1 MKQFPKQSRIQ
12 REKRDQILQAALDV
26 FSRHGYRGAS
36 IDEIAA
42 RADMSKPNLFY
53 YYKRKEDIL
62 HAVIENMLDHWL
74 DPLQEINP
82 EGEPQTE
89 LIHYIRRKIKIAQ
102 DYPLESRLFAN
113 EIMRGAEHIQDILS
127 GEMKMLVDEKALLL
141 QSWMDTGKIASTDP
155 HHLLFAIWAMTQHY
169 SDFDVQVRALLG
181 PDKSGN
187 QRFDDAATTIETL
200 IMHGLLPRS

>member
-1 MKQFPKQSRIQ
+1 MKQSPKQSRIQ
-12 REKRDQILQAALDV
+12 KEKRDKILKAALNV

-42 RADMSKPNLFY
+42 SADMSKPNLLY

-62 HAVIENMLDHWL
+62 HAVIANMLNHWL
-74 DPLQEINP
+74 APLQDIKP

-113 EIMRGAEHIQDILS
+113 EIMRGAEHIQDILT
-127 GEMKMLVDEKALLL
+127 GEMKTLVDEKALLL
-141 QSWMDTGKIASTDP
+141 QSWMDAGKITPVKP

-187 QRFDDAATTIETL
+187 QRFDDAAATIETL